1 MNAREIL
8 AHIDAGAEHFL
19 RTLADAP
26 HMTCTAADGYTVIR
40 PKGRNEGVSFV
51 CGLQLEG
58 LSLAES
64 AALIARAKNH
74 GLPVWFPLLATD
86 GQFRQFFGQERL
98 HGAAL
103 AADDEVYMALLPDE
117 FIPADAAFPVHLV
130 TDEAAFADCARV
142 VNAVLS
148 GGRPDLHPVHHA
160 PLMKAGRIRC
170 HVLYHEGQ
178 PVSAAVTMDNNGV
191 TSLEFVATLP
201 GFRRRGYSEAVC
213 QQAVADAF
221 RQGAEIVTL
230 RAVSPA
236 VARLY
241 ARLGFRAYNHAL

>member
-1 MNAREIL
+1 MEPRDIL
-8 AHIDAGAEHFL
+8 RRIDEGAEHFL

-26 HMTCTAADGYTVIR
+26 HMTCTDAAGFTVIR
-40 PKGRNEGVSFV
+40 PKAGEEGVSFV
-51 CGLQLEG
+51 CELQLEG
-58 LSLAES
+58 LSPAES
-64 AALIARAKNH
+64 AALIARAKET
-74 GLPVWFPLLATD
+74 GLPVWFPLLCTD
-86 GQFRQFFGQERL
+86 GQFAQFFGRERI

-103 AADDEVYMALLPDE
+103 AADDEVYMALLPEE

-170 HVLYHEGQ
+170 HVLYEAGQ
-178 PVSAAVTMDNNGV
+178 PVSAAVTMAKDGAA
-191 TSLEFVATLP
+191 SLELVATLP
-201 GFRRRGYSEAVC
+201 EFRRRGYCGAVC
-213 QQAVADAF
+213 HQAVADAL

-230 RAVSPA
+230 RAVNPA

-241 ARLGFRAYNHAL
+241 AQLGFHAYNHAL